1 MAPPPPVGERLLPQA
16 LKFGAEMVCGT
27 VVFQMRAYYV
37 ERAVAR
43 PGRLECGCGLSVLA
57 AAGPLVVQPLLSMNK
72 DLPYVLLDLMLLLSH
87 YRDVFG

>member
-1 MAPPPPVGERLLPQA
+1 
-16 LKFGAEMVCGT
+16 
-27 VVFQMRAYYV
+27 MRAYYV